1 MIKKIGF
8 TILRP
13 KHIIYVQLFLV
24 CVILFFITE
33 FGVPSS
39 LMNVTDVITCA
50 LLLFSVLSRIGIH
63 NKNKLN
69 CVDAAVVIF
78 LIYAL
83 LTSAI
88 NGIDLLQVVWAFRV
102 TFRFYI
108 FYYCCVALLGRNDA
122 RTLLRMF
129 EILFVVNAI
138 LVVFEY
144 VVQGKQ
150 GDYLGGMFGIEQGA
164 NGYMNIYLILML
176 AYEVTRFLRHR
187 QTLKA
192 LVLYFLVALGIA
204 ALAEMK
210 FLYVEVI
217 VIVLASILLRFPNR
231 KVMILLAVVV
241 VMLVVSLQML
251 RLVFPESYDMML
263 TGEGTD
269 NYLSASWTAG
279 REMGRTTAIAF
290 IDTSF
295 FSDHM
300 VHEIYGV
307 GFGDLLLNRLFG
319 FGFGSAEPSRL
330 MHNSFAEQYSGT
342 QYGAF
347 EFADRYLEMGY
358 VGLFLYGLIF
368 IMIFVSTFK
377 KTADNLDVEQLIWRE
392 TVRVIVLIVL
402 MNIWYGNLR
411 TEASY
416 MLFFF
421 LSLSRIQSNSSNVIC
436 CEKGF

>member
-1 MIKKIGF
+1 MQKLRFIKF
-8 TILRP
+8 HA
-13 KHIIYVQLFLV
+13 KHLIYAQLFFV
-24 CVILFFITE
+24 CIVLFFITE

-39 LMNVTDVITCA
+39 LMNITDIITCV
-50 LLLFSVLSRIGIH
+50 LLVFAVLSRIGAH
-63 NKNKLN
+63 SKKKLN
-69 CVDAAVVIF
+69 YVDVAVCIF

-88 NGIDLLQVVWAFRV
+88 NGIDLLQVIWAFRV

-108 FYYCCVALLGRNDA
+108 FYYCCVALLGCNDV

-129 EILFVVNAI
+129 EILFVFNAV
-138 LVVFEY
+138 LVAFEY

-150 GDYLGGMFGIEQGA
+150 GDCLGGMFGIEQGA

-176 AYEVTRFLRHR
+176 AYEVTRYLRRR
-187 QTLKA
+187 QTLKV
-192 LVLYFLVALGIA
+192 LVLYFLVVLVIA

-217 VIVLASILLRFPNR
+217 VIALSSVLFRFPNR
-231 KVMILLAVVV
+231 KVIILLAV
-241 VMLVVSLQML
+241 LVGALAIGLQML
-251 RLVFPESYDMML
+251 RLVFPESYEMML

-269 NYLSASWTAG
+269 NYLDASWTAG

-290 IDTSF
+290 VDTSF
-295 FSDHM
+295 FSNYI
-300 VHEIYGV
+300 VHETYGV
-307 GFGDLLLNRLFG
+307 GFGNLLLNRLFG
-319 FGFGSAEPSRL
+319 LGFGSAEPSRL
-330 MHNSFAEQYSGT
+330 MHNPFAEQYSGT

-347 EFADRYLEMGY
+347 EFADRYLEMGWI
-358 VGLFLYGLIF
+358 GLFLYSLIF

-377 KTADNLDVEQLIWRE
+377 KEADSLDVEQLIWRE
-392 TVRVIVLIVL
+392 TVRIIILIVL

-421 LSLSRIQSNSSNVIC
+421 LSLPRIQSRNSNVIC

>member
-1 MIKKIGF
+1 MIKRIGF
-8 TILRP
+8 TVLRP
-13 KHIIYVQLFLV
+13 KHLLYVQLFLV

-50 LLLFSVLSRIGIH
+50 LLLFAVLSRIGTH

-69 CVDAAVVIF
+69 CVDVAVAIF

-108 FYYCCVALLGRNDA
+108 FYYCCVALLGRNDV

-138 LVVFEY
+138 LVAFEY
-144 VVQGKQ
+144 VVQGKK

-164 NGYMNIYLILML
+164 NGYMNIYLTLML
-176 AYEVTRFLRHR
+176 AYEITRYLRQR

-192 LVLYFLVALGIA
+192 LIMYFLVVLGIA
-204 ALAEMK
+204 ALAEIK

-217 VIVLASILLRFPNR
+217 VIVLGSILLRFPNR
-231 KVMILLAVVV
+231 KVIVLLAVVV
-241 VMLVVSLQML
+241 VVLVMGMQML
-251 RLVFPESYDMML
+251 RLVFPESYEMML

-269 NYLSASWTAG
+269 NYLSASWTGG
-279 REMGRTTAIAF
+279 REMGRTTAIMF

-295 FSDHM
+295 FSDRI
-300 VHEIYGV
+300 VYETYGV
-307 GFGDLLLNRLFG
+307 GFGNLLLNRLFG
-319 FGFGSAEPSRL
+319 LGFGSAEPSKL
-330 MHNSFAEQYSGT
+330 MHNPFSEQYSGT

-347 EFADRYLEMGY
+347 EFADRYLEMGWI
-358 VGLFLYGLIF
+358 GLFLYTLIF
-368 IMIFVSTFK
+368 IMVLVSTFK
-377 KTADNLDVEQLIWRE
+377 KTANTLDVEQLIWRE
-392 TVRVIVLIVL
+392 TVRIIIPIVL

-416 MLFFF
+416 ILFFF
-421 LSLSRIQSNSSNVIC
+421 LSLSRIQSDSSNTIC
-436 CEKGF
+436 CKKGF

>member
-1 MIKKIGF
+1 MIKNIGL
-8 TILRP
+8 TVLRP
-13 KHIIYVQLFLV
+13 KHLIYVQLFLV
-24 CVILFFITE
+24 CVILFFVTE
-33 FGVPSS
+33 FGVSSS

-50 LLLFSVLSRIGIH
+50 LLLFAVLSRIGIH

-69 CVDAAVVIF
+69 CVDVAVVVF

-83 LTSAI
+83 LTSAV

-108 FYYCCVALLGRNDA
+108 FYYCCVALLGRNDVH
-122 RTLLRMF
+122 TLLHMF
-129 EILFVVNAI
+129 EILFVVNAV
-138 LVVFEY
+138 LVAFEY

-164 NGYMNIYLILML
+164 NGYMNIYLTLML
-176 AYEVTRFLRHR
+176 AYEIARFLRQR

-192 LVLYFLVALGIA
+192 LVMYFLVVLGIA
-204 ALAEMK
+204 ALAEIK

-217 VIVLASILLRFPNR
+217 VIVLGSILLRFPNR
-231 KVMILLAVVV
+231 KVIVLLAVVAV
-241 VMLVVSLQML
+241 VLVIGLQML
-251 RLVFPESYDMML
+251 RLVFPESYEMML

-269 NYLSASWTAG
+269 NYLSVSWTGG
-279 REMGRTTAIAF
+279 REMGRTTAIVF

-295 FSDHM
+295 FSDHI
-300 VHEIYGV
+300 VYETYGV
-307 GFGDLLLNRLFG
+307 GFGNLLLNRLFG
-319 FGFGSAEPSRL
+319 LGFGSAEPSRF
-330 MHNSFAEQYSGT
+330 MHNPFAEQYSGT

-347 EFADRYLEMGY
+347 EFADRYLEMGWIGLSLY
-358 VGLFLYGLIF
+358 VLIF
-368 IMIFVSTFK
+368 IMIFISTFK
-377 KTADNLDVEQLIWRE
+377 KTVNTLDVEQLIWRE
-392 TVRVIVLIVL
+392 TVRIIIPIVL

-421 LSLSRIQSNSSNVIC
+421 LSLSRIQSNGSNTIC
-436 CEKGF
+436 CKKGF